1 MDPVESTSGPTRV
14 EAQVRA
20 NAGPAGLVAGLLIF
34 FGFFW
39 FGGAVGTTLFVNADL
54 LFRTTLCLG
63 GLAMV
68 GVAIWSSVGAVP
80 ALLADAIV
88 RVVIGVLLV
97 ISAVLMLAAAGL
109 ALNPC
114 IYIVCG
120 AILVTYGLRAW
131 REYRHLAAR
140 QKADSRELEAL
151 EAYEETASQDVG
163 LLLRGHPGTTPKTAG
178 RAARKQVTPRTSAG
192 DCLTSTSKKRSPRK
206 P

>member
-151 EAYEETASQDVG
+151 TRSIRDPRAGTRNADVEIEARGVSDPMTYRRGPERWQDRRFR
-163 LLLRGHPGTTPKTAG
+163 LHR
-178 RAARKQVTPRTSAG
+178 
-192 DCLTSTSKKRSPRK
+192 RSCSEK
-206 P
+206 